1 MSEIAVAGSWSVV
14 ISQLLAKKDLS
25 ASHAGAAMRSVLSG
39 EATPSQIT
47 AFIVAL
53 RAKGETEIE
62 LEGMLAEVRRAA
74 ERVFLPE
81 QIAEQALD
89 IVGTGGDHSHS
100 VNVSTMAGLVVAGAK
115 IPVCKHGSRASS
127 SKSGAADVLE
137 ALGVAI
143 EIDGVGVAK
152 CVEETGFGFC
162 FAQRFH
168 PAFRFT
174 GPSRREIGVPTVFNL
189 LGPMAN
195 PASISFMV
203 VGVGDPQA
211 APVMAKALTTRG
223 IKRAWVVHGHGSM
236 DELSLSGKCPVVEVN
251 GNKSRSFEIDAT
263 EIGLG
268 RADVA
273 SVRGGLPSEN
283 AKIFRE
289 LLDGAKGPV
298 RDIVVMNA
306 AAGIVVAGKAD
317 DLRAG
322 VEIAAE
328 SIDSGAASDVLD
340 NLIRVSNDAA
350 KQMAH

>member
-1 MSEIAVAGSWSVV
+1 MSQIEAAGSWSRV
-14 ISQLLAKKDLS
+14 ISQLLANKDLS
-25 ASHAGAAMRSVLSG
+25 ASDAAAAMRSVLSG

-53 RAKGETEIE
+53 RAKGETEVE

-74 ERVFLPE
+74 ERVFLSE
-81 QIAEQALD
+81 EIAGQSLD

-143 EIDGVGVAK
+143 ELDGIGVAR

-195 PASISFMV
+195 PASISYMV
-203 VGVGDPQA
+203 VGIGEPA
-211 APVMAKALTTRG
+211 FAKVMAKAIATRG
-223 IKRAWVVHGHGSM
+223 VKRAWVVHGHGSM
-236 DELSLSGKCPVVEVN
+236 DELSLGGPCQIVALESGKMHE
-251 GNKSRSFEIDAT
+251 FEIDART
-263 EIGLG
+263 LGLEPANVG
-268 RADVA
+268 A
-273 SVRGGLPSEN
+273 VRGGSPLDN
-283 AKIFRE
+283 AKIFRNM
-289 LLDGAKGPV
+289 LDGQTGAV
-298 RDIVVMNA
+298 RDIVALNA
-306 AAGIVVAGKAD
+306 AAGMVVAGKAND
-317 DLRAG
+317 MSQGLEMA
-322 VEIAAE
+322 IQ
-328 SIDSGAASDVLD
+328 SIDSGSARQVLED
-340 NLIRVSNDAA
+340 LVRVSNDMA
-350 KQMAH
+350 KQLQK

>member
-1 MSEIAVAGSWSVV
+1 MSEIEAAGSWSEV
-14 ISQLLAKKDLS
+14 ISQLLAGADLS

-47 AFIVAL
+47 AFIIAL

-74 ERVFLPE
+74 ERVFLSDE
-81 QIAEQALD
+81 ISRSALD

-100 VNVSTMAGLVVAGAK
+100 VNVSTMAGLVAAGAN

-143 EIDGVGVAK
+143 ELDGVGVAK

-195 PASISFMV
+195 PAPISFMV
-203 VGVGDPQA
+203 VGVGDPKA
-211 APVMAKALTTRG
+211 ATVMAKALATRG
-223 IKRAWVVHGHGSM
+223 VKRAWVVHGHGSM
-236 DELSLSGKCPVVEVN
+236 DELSLSGPCPVVEVHA
-251 GNKSRSFEIDAT
+251 GQMREFEINAT
-263 EIGLG
+263 ELGLEH
-268 RADVA
+268 ADVSA
-273 SVRGGLPSEN
+273 VRGGSPSDN
-283 AKIFRE
+283 AKIFRQ
-289 LLDGAKGPV
+289 LLEGSKGPV
-298 RDIVVMNA
+298 RDIVALNA
-306 AAGIVVAGKAD
+306 AAGIVVAEKAD
-317 DLRAG
+317 SMRQGLEMAF
-322 VEIAAE
+322 E

-340 NLIRVSNDAA
+340 NLIRVSVDAA

>member
-137 ALGVAI
+137 TLGVAI

-223 IKRAWVVHGHGSM
+223 IKRAGVVHGHGSM

>member
-1 MSEIAVAGSWSVV
+1 MSEIDAAGSWSTV
-14 ISQLLAKKDLS
+14 ISRLLAKQDLS

-53 RAKGETEIE
+53 RAKGETETE

-115 IPVCKHGSRASS
+115 VPVCKHGSRASS
-127 SKSGAADVLE
+127 SKSGAADMLE

-152 CVEETGFGFC
+152 CVEEAGFGFC

-189 LGPMAN
+189 LGPLAN

-203 VGVGDPQA
+203 VGVGDPQV
-211 APVMAKALTTRG
+211 APVMAEALTTRG

-251 GNKSRSFEIDAT
+251 GNNSRSFEIDAT
-263 EIGLG
+263 EIGLA

-273 SVRGGLPSEN
+273 AVRGGLPGEN
-283 AKIFRE
+283 ARIFRD
-289 LLDGAKGPV
+289 LLDGAKGAV
-298 RDIVVMNA
+298 RDIVLINA

-317 DLRAG
+317 DMRMG
-322 VEIAAE
+322 IEIAEE

-340 NLIRVSNDAA
+340 DLIRVSNDAA

>member
-1 MSEIAVAGSWSVV
+1 MSEIEVAGSWPQV
-14 ISQLLAKKDLS
+14 ISQLLAGKDLS

-62 LEGMLAEVRRAA
+62 LEGMLTEVRRAA
-74 ERVFLPE
+74 ERVFLQDE
-81 QIAEQALD
+81 IASQALD

-143 EIDGVGVAK
+143 ELDGVGVAK

-174 GPSRREIGVPTVFNL
+174 GPSRREIGVPTVF
-189 LGPMAN
+189 
-195 PASISFMV
+195 
-203 VGVGDPQA
+203 
-211 APVMAKALTTRG
+211 
-223 IKRAWVVHGHGSM
+223 
-236 DELSLSGKCPVVEVN
+236 
-251 GNKSRSFEIDAT
+251 
-263 EIGLG
+263 
-268 RADVA
+268 
-273 SVRGGLPSEN
+273 
-283 AKIFRE
+283 
-289 LLDGAKGPV
+289 
-298 RDIVVMNA
+298 
-306 AAGIVVAGKAD
+306 
-317 DLRAG
+317 
-322 VEIAAE
+322 
-328 SIDSGAASDVLD
+328 
-340 NLIRVSNDAA
+340 
-350 KQMAH
+350 

>member
-1 MSEIAVAGSWSVV
+1 
-14 ISQLLAKKDLS
+14 
-25 ASHAGAAMRSVLSG
+25 
-39 EATPSQIT
+39 
-47 AFIVAL
+47 
-53 RAKGETEIE
+53 
-62 LEGMLAEVRRAA
+62 
-74 ERVFLPE
+74 
-81 QIAEQALD
+81 
-89 IVGTGGDHSHS
+89 
-100 VNVSTMAGLVVAGAK
+100 
-115 IPVCKHGSRASS
+115 
-127 SKSGAADVLE
+127 
-137 ALGVAI
+137 VAI

-168 PAFRFT
+168 QAFRFT

-195 PASISFMV
+195 PASISYMV

-211 APVMAKALTTRG
+211 APVMAKALMTRG

>member
-152 CVEETGFGFC
+152 CVEETCFGFC

-298 RDIVVMNA
+298 RDIVVLNA

>member
-211 APVMAKALTTRG
+211 APVMAKALTT
-223 IKRAWVVHGHGSM
+223 
-236 DELSLSGKCPVVEVN
+236 
-251 GNKSRSFEIDAT
+251 
-263 EIGLG
+263 
-268 RADVA
+268 
-273 SVRGGLPSEN
+273 
-283 AKIFRE
+283 
-289 LLDGAKGPV
+289 
-298 RDIVVMNA
+298 
-306 AAGIVVAGKAD
+306 
-317 DLRAG
+317 
-322 VEIAAE
+322 
-328 SIDSGAASDVLD
+328 
-340 NLIRVSNDAA
+340 
-350 KQMAH
+350 

>member
-289 LLDGAKGPV
+289 LLDGAKSPV